1 LAQVQNK
8 NRTLH
13 VRLWWGRLFLTVAM
27 PRCLPCLASVLF
39 LAVLAAET
47 TASEHAPSG
56 FVDEVPQTCAA
67 GEGCSAES
75 SSEESDVVAHLQAR
89 VGTHEAWSPVGGPP
103 GGVSC
108 GRHHASS
115 CFECPQGNGKN
126 WCNGDCEW
134 IDIEKQFGGGSAC
147 VMKSTAPAPTPSPP
161 SVSCGQHS
169 AASCLECPQGNG
181 KNWCNGD
188 CEWIDIDEQF
198 GGGSACIAKGTA
210 PSVSCGAHTATS
222 CANCPQGNGATW
234 CNGDCYWSIGQCV
247 PLPPI

>member
-1 LAQVQNK
+1 MA
-8 NRTLH
+8 
-13 VRLWWGRLFLTVAM
+13 
-27 PRCLPCLASVLF
+27 RCLPCLASVLF

-56 FVDEVPQTCAA
+56 LVDEVPQTCAA

-75 SSEESDVVAHLQAR
+75 SSEESDVVSQLQAR

-115 CFECPQGNGKN
+115 CF
-126 WCNGDCEW
+126 
-134 IDIEKQFGGGSAC
+134 
-147 VMKSTAPAPTPSPP
+147 
-161 SVSCGQHS
+161 
-169 AASCLECPQGNG
+169 ECPQGNG

-222 CANCPQGNGATW
+222 CANCPQGNGASW
-234 CNGDCYWSIGQCV
+234 CNGDCYWSMGQCV
-247 PLPPI
+247 PLLVPVR